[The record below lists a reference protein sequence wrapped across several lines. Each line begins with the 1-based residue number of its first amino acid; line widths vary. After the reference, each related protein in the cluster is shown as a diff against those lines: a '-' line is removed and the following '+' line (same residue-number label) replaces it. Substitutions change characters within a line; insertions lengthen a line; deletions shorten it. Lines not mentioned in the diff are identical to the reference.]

1 MSNLNQTPSANRIH
15 IGFFGK
21 RNSGKS
27 SLINA
32 FVNQDVSIVS
42 NVAGTT
48 TDPVYKAMEI
58 QGIGPCVL
66 IDTAGFDDV
75 GDLGNLRNEKTKKIS
90 EKIDLAIIIFSDNI
104 TIELSWW
111 QYFKDR
117 HIPIIPVINKIDLEI
132 KEEIIDNIEKSIQCK
147 PLLISAKTKQGIDE
161 LKAKIIANVSNDYEK
176 ESILGNLIKSGD
188 LVILVMPQDIQ
199 APKGRLIL
207 PQVQVIRELLDKK
220 CIPVATTVDTL
231 PETLIKLNQMPD
243 LVIADSQVFKYV
255 YENIPKNC
263 KLTSFS
269 VLMAGYKGD
278 LSYYIESVN
287 KLKSLNKNAKILIA
301 ECCSHVPA
309 NEDIG
314 RIKIPRMLKQRY
326 SITNIDFVNGNDFP
340 NDLTTY
346 DLIIICGGC
355 MFNRRHI
362 MSRVEQAKN
371 QNVAMTNYGVLL
383 AYANDILDK
392 IVYLK

>member
-27 SLINA
+27 SLINT

-90 EKIDLAIIIFSDNI
+90 EKIDLAIIIFSDKI

-117 HIPIIPVINKIDLEI
+117 HIPVIPVINKIDLEI

-147 PLLISAKTKQGIDE
+147 PLLISTKTKQGIDE
-161 LKAKIIANVSNDYEK
+161 LKTKIIANVSNDYEK

-220 CIPVATTVDTL
+220 CIPVVTTVDTL
-231 PETLIKLNQMPD
+231 PETLTKLNQMPD

-287 KLKSLNKNAKILIA
+287 KLKNLNKNAKILIA

-340 NDLTTY
+340 NDLTKY

>member
-1 MSNLNQTPSANRIH
+1 MGNLNQTPSANRIH

-27 SLINA
+27 SLINV

-66 IDTAGFDDV
+66 IDTAGFDDI

-104 TIELSWW
+104 SAELSWY
-111 QYFKDR
+111 QHFKDK
-117 HIPIIPVINKIDLEI
+117 HIPIIPVISKIDLEI
-132 KEEIIDNIEKSIQCK
+132 NEEIIDDIKKSIQCQ
-147 PLLISAKTKQGIDE
+147 PILISTKTKQGITE
-161 LKAKIIANVSNDYEK
+161 LKNKIIQNIPNDYEK
-176 ESILGNLIKSGD
+176 ESIIGNLVNSGD
-188 LVILVMPQDIQ
+188 LILLVMPQDIQ

-220 CIPVATTVDTL
+220 CIPVATTIDTL
-231 PETLIKLNQMPD
+231 LETLTKLNQVPD
-243 LVIADSQVFKYV
+243 LVITDSQVFRYV
-255 YENIPKNC
+255 YQNIPKNC

-287 KLKSLNKNAKILIA
+287 KLKKIDKNAKILIA
-301 ECCSHVPA
+301 ECCSHIPT

-326 SITNIDFVNGNDFP
+326 LITNIDHVNGNDFP
-340 NDLTTY
+340 DDLTKY

-362 MSRVEQAKN
+362 ISRVEQAKR
-371 QNVAMTNYGVLL
+371 QNVPMTNYGILL
-383 AYANDILDK
+383 AYVNDILDK
-392 IVYLK
+392 IVYVK

>member
-278 LSYYIESVN
+278 LSYYIESIN

-362 MSRVEQAKN
+362 MSRVEQAKH

>member
-75 GDLGNLRNEKTKKIS
+75 GDLGNLRNEKTKKTS

-362 MSRVEQAKN
+362 MSRVEQAKH

>member
-90 EKIDLAIIIFSDNI
+90 EKIDLAIIIFSDKI

-117 HIPIIPVINKIDLEI
+117 HIPTIPVINKIDLEI

-147 PLLISAKTKQGIDE
+147 PLLISTKTKQGIDE
-161 LKAKIIANVSNDYEK
+161 LKTKIIANVSNDYEK

-231 PETLIKLNQMPD
+231 PETLTKLNQMPD

-287 KLKSLNKNAKILIA
+287 KLKNLNKNAKILIA

-340 NDLTTY
+340 NDLTKY

>member
-362 MSRVEQAKN
+362 MSRVEQAKH

>member
-58 QGIGPCVL
+58 QSIGPCVL

-278 LSYYIESVN
+278 LSYYIESIN

-340 NDLTTY
+340 NDLTKY

>member
-42 NVAGTT
+42 DVAGTT

-75 GDLGNLRNEKTKKIS
+75 GDLGNLRNEKTKKTS

-278 LSYYIESVN
+278 LSYYIESIN

-362 MSRVEQAKN
+362 MSRVEQAKH